1 MLVELGEHRA
11 THHHWPM
18 MHQCYLRSNGS
29 VKGLS
34 IACQV
39 LQVCSQEGEF
49 NILGTNHGTLD
60 QPICAF
66 MIFSWGSNWNRV
78 YSHKPYTLNELKEV
92 IRDKKWWDGVQWDGH
107 FFFAFFINSTVVIVS
122 TYTTE
127 VENYILLQSTRD
139 YISWDFIVMMR
150 GHILRDILDETA
162 MFSVEVSLR
171 TRVMSFVNVNDW
183 KY

>member
-1 MLVELGEHRA
+1 MLVELGEHRG

-39 LQVCSQEGEF
+39 QQICSQEGEF
-49 NILGTNHGTLD
+49 HILGTNHGTLD

-66 MIFSWGSNWNRV
+66 MIFSWGGNWNRV

-92 IRDKKWWDGVQWDGH
+92 IRDKKWQQSTVRWCSVRWP
-107 FFFAFFINSTVVIVS
+107 FFAFFINSTVVTVS
-122 TYTTE
+122 KYTTE

-139 YISWDFIVMMR
+139 YISWDLIVMMR
-150 GHILRDILDETA
+150 GHILRDI
-162 MFSVEVSLR
+162 
-171 TRVMSFVNVNDW
+171 
-183 KY
+183 